1 MMRLVKI
8 ALPILAVLVL
18 IQVSRTYY
26 QSQQFNDFIK
36 REALHARTKKRLVEA
51 ILNKAGQF
59 SLALNQQDISISTVG
74 RVLRVEVNYSMP
86 VDLLV
91 YSPEMKFRLVRSGVL
106 TE

>member
-36 REALHARTKKRLVEA
+36 REALIEQFEA
-51 ILNKAGQF
+51 CLP
-59 SLALNQQDISISTVG
+59 
-74 RVLRVEVNYSMP
+74 E
-86 VDLLV
+86 
-91 YSPEMKFRLVRSGVL
+91 SPSWHCH
-106 TE
+106 